1 MDSDLAKIWDKALVS
16 LITETQQPGI
26 DGWIRS
32 IRPLAL
38 RDDTLVVGVPNE
50 FTRDWLD
57 QRFGKDIE
65 RVVGAL
71 IGQKVSL
78 KFVIPQTME
87 EPISEETEA
96 RILSPEEAPVENA
109 QFTGQPLNPRYT
121 FESFV
126 VGNSNKFVHAASLA
140 VARAPAQAY
149 NPFFIYGGVGL
160 GKTHL
165 MQAMAHHVLQTR
177 PNMKVC
183 YVSSETFTNE
193 LISSIRD
200 QTTQEFRN
208 RYRKIDV
215 LLVDDIQF
223 LAGKEGTQEEF
234 FHTFNTL
241 HGADRQI
248 VISSDRPPKE
258 ITALEERLR
267 SRFEWGLIA
276 DIQPPD
282 LETRVAIL
290 RKKAQYEKL
299 RLPNEVMLDIAS
311 KVETNIR
318 ELEGALN
325 RVVAFAT
332 LTNQP
337 VNLEL
342 VHAVLKDILPA
353 SRRRPVSIT
362 LIQQQVASHFNLRLE
377 DMKAQ
382 RKSRDIAFPRQ
393 VAMYLSRQLTD
404 SSLPKIGQEFGGRD
418 HTTILHA
425 YEKIAREIVSDPSLA
440 NIVRDLAEKIRNL

>member
-1 MDSDLAKIWDKALVS
+1 MEVDVARTWDKALGS
-16 LITETQQPGI
+16 LVNEIQQSGFESWVR
-26 DGWIRS
+26 GV
-32 IRPLAL
+32 RPLAL
-38 RDDTLVVGVPNE
+38 HDDTFVVGVPNE
-50 FTRDWLD
+50 FTRDWL
-57 QRFGKDIE
+57 QKRYGQAIE
-65 RVVGAL
+65 TAVGDL
-71 IGQKVSL
+71 LGRTISL
-78 KFVIPQTME
+78 KFVIPQAME
-87 EPISEETEA
+87 EPYEETEA
-96 RILSPEEAPVENA
+96 AETSDDGGTSGNG
-109 QFTGQPLNPRYT
+109 QFRGQTLNPRYI
-121 FESFV
+121 FDNFV

-149 NPFFIYGGVGL
+149 NPFFIYGGTGL

-177 PNMKVC
+177 PNMNVC

-208 RYRKIDV
+208 RYRSIDV

-241 HGADRQI
+241 HEANRQI
-248 VISSDRPPKE
+248 VISSDRTPKE

-290 RKKAQYEKL
+290 RKKAQYEKA
-299 RLPNEVMLDIAS
+299 RIPNEVMLDIAA

-325 RVVAFAT
+325 RVLAFAT
-332 LTNQP
+332 LTNQSIT
-337 VNLEL
+337 LDLAHE
-342 VHAVLKDILPA
+342 VLKDILPA

-362 LIQQQVASHFNLRLE
+362 LIQQQVASHFSLRLE

-382 RKSRDIAFPRQ
+382 RKSRDVAFPRQ

-404 SSLPKIGQEFGGRD
+404 ASLPKIGQEFGGRD
-418 HTTILHA
+418 HTTIIHA
-425 YEKIAREIVSDPSLA
+425 YEKIAREIESDPSLA
-440 NIVRDLAEKIRNL
+440 NLVRGLVEKIQTL

>member
-1 MDSDLAKIWDKALVS
+1 MERDVTQTWNEALVS
-16 LITETQQPGI
+16 LATEIQQPEFEN
-26 DGWIRS
+26 WVRS
-32 IRPLAL
+32 VRPLAL
-38 RDDTLVVGVPNE
+38 HDDTFVVGVPNE
-50 FTRDWLD
+50 FTRDWLEKRYG
-57 QRFGKDIE
+57 QVIE
-65 RVVGAL
+65 RVVGGL
-71 IGQKVSL
+71 LGRKVSL
-78 KFVIPQTME
+78 KFVIPQAME
-87 EPISEETEA
+87 EPYEDMEVEMPPGEA
-96 RILSPEEAPVENA
+96 LPGNG
-109 QFTGQPLNPRYT
+109 QFTGQTLNPRYT

-177 PNMKVC
+177 PNMKVF

-208 RYRKIDV
+208 RYRNIDV

-241 HGADRQI
+241 HEANRQI

-290 RKKAQYEKL
+290 RKKAQYEKA
-299 RLPNEVMLDIAS
+299 RIPNEVMLDIAA

-325 RVVAFAT
+325 RVLAFAT
-332 LTNQP
+332 LTNQS
-337 VNLEL
+337 VTLDLAHE
-342 VHAVLKDILPA
+342 VLKDILPA

-382 RKSRDIAFPRQ
+382 RKSRDVAFPRQ

-425 YEKIAREIVSDPSLA
+425 YEKIAREMESDPSLA
-440 NIVRDLAEKIRNL
+440 NLVRALVEKIRNM